1 MKSWTFKFL
10 LPLTALSAAQAQ
22 TAAAQDEPV
31 LLEAVSAWEL
41 DYAEDS
47 CALRRSFGAADST
60 TWLEI
65 RSYSPL
71 EEVHEITVAS
81 NGFALKR
88 QAPLSY
94 FVPDGQP
101 VRYDA
106 QTYGEYR
113 GLPAVT
119 FYNKVWLRDIEAGPV
134 VRFDP
139 DMVFSSSAVADVD
152 RFRRNVSGFR
162 LDGAF
167 DVPLVLGTGEMRRP
181 LGALRLCLLDLMAS
195 WGIDPDNP
203 TGVTRRLQNL
213 PGMQWVEG
221 LRARQPQTIVSR
233 EVPRNVSFRLIVGSD
248 GHVERCDVTRP
259 KVDKEYENWACG
271 LIRRTARFDPALDA
285 QGEPVRVVH
294 EAAVLVTG
302 GQDIRRWSR
311 GS

>member
-1 MKSWTFKFL
+1 MKSWAFKFL
-10 LPLTALSAAQAQ
+10 LPLTALLAAQAQ
-22 TAAAQDEPV
+22 TAAAQDEPI
-31 LLEAVSAWEL
+31 LLEAVSGWEL

-47 CALRRSFGAADST
+47 CALRRSFGAPDSA

-71 EEVHEITVAS
+71 EDVHEITVAS
-81 NGFALKR
+81 NEFALNR

-119 FYNKVWLRDIEAGPV
+119 FYNKVWLRDIETAKV
-134 VRFDP
+134 VRLDL
-139 DMVFSSSAVADVD
+139 DMVFSSPAVEAVD
-152 RFRRNVSGFR
+152 RFRRNISGFR
-162 LDGAF
+162 IEGAF
-167 DVPLVLGTGEMRRP
+167 DASLVLATGEMRRP

-195 WGIDPDNP
+195 WGIDPENP
-203 TGVTRRLQNL
+203 TGVARRLQNL
-213 PGMQWVEG
+213 PDMPWVDG
-221 LRARQPQTIVSR
+221 LRERQPETLVIR
-233 EVPRNVSFRLIVGSD
+233 EVPRNVAFRLIVDPVGRV
-248 GHVERCDVTRP
+248 GRCDVIRP
-259 KVDKEYENWACG
+259 KVDKDYEEWACG
-271 LIRRTARFDPALDA
+271 LIQRTARFDPALDA

-294 EAAVLVTG
+294 EAAVLIMG
-302 GQDIRRWSR
+302 GLEVRRR